1 MADTSIPTV
10 ENPVEEKP
18 KELSEEQKLKAKY
31 PGGLKKNFAQ
41 SRLQNRGGV
50 KYFDSGDYNMAK
62 TTGNKSRLPGLGA
75 AIPKPEDIPHRK
87 QSVPSKLAS
96 PTSVSVQD

>member
-1 MADTSIPTV
+1 MAESSTPVVNDPT
-10 ENPVEEKP
+10 EEKS
-18 KELSEEQKLKAKY
+18 KELSEEEKLKSKY

-41 SRLQNRGGV
+41 TRLQNRGGM

-62 TTGNKSRLPGLGA
+62 TSNKRPPAGLGA
-75 AIPKPEDIPHRK
+75 AIPKPENIPHRK